1 MRYFIDFASGSL
13 IKHGEELCGDNA
25 LFYVDNDMSVAVLS
39 DGLSSGVKANILATL
54 TSTIALTMIKNG
66 LTIEETVETIIQ
78 TLPVDAEKNIAY
90 STFTI
95 IKITDHNKAYIAE
108 FDGPE
113 TFFLR
118 RGQIE
123 RIHYDE
129 KNICGKLVR
138 EASID
143 LKENDVLVFV
153 SDGALYASAGQS
165 LNLNWKWEDIAKHLK
180 LNVRE
185 SMSAIDIKNNLL
197 GVCNQLYLFEP
208 GDDTTVCAIKVT
220 KPKKV
225 KLFTGP
231 PAKKEDDKKVV
242 DKLMNNADIRIVCGG
257 TTSQIVARELGVE
270 VKSSTE
276 VYDKEVPPIAYI
288 QGVDLVTEG
297 VLTLSKT
304 VEKLKELRNELDDEI
319 FNGKDGASQMTKL
332 LYSASHIKLL
342 VGRAFNLA
350 NAESSI
356 FQRDLELR
364 LHVVSELEKAL
375 TNLGKIVTVEYY

>member
-13 IKHGEELCGDNA
+13 IKYGEELCGDNVE
-25 LFYVDNDMSVAVLS
+25 FYVDNDMSVAVLS

-78 TLPVDAEKNIAY
+78 TLPVDAQKNIAY

-95 IKITDHNKAYIAE
+95 VKITDHNKAYIAE

-123 RIHYDE
+123 RIHYTE
-129 KNICGKLVR
+129 TNICGKLVR

-143 LKENDVLVFV
+143 LKENDVMVFV

-180 LNVRE
+180 INVRD
-185 SMSAIDIKNNLL
+185 SMSALDIKNNLL
-197 GVCNQLYLFEP
+197 GVCDQMYLFEP
-208 GDDTTVCAIKVT
+208 VDDTTVCVLKAV

-231 PAKKEDDKKVV
+231 PSHKEDDAKVV
-242 DKLMNNADIRIVCGG
+242 HELMNNADIRIVSGG

-276 VYDKEVPPIAYI
+276 IYDKEVPPIAYI

-304 VEKLKELRNELDDEI
+304 IDRLKSLSKSLDSDI
-319 FNGKDGASQMTKL
+319 FKAKDGASQMAKL

-342 VGRAFNLA
+342 VGRSLNIA
-350 NAESSI
+350 NAESS

-364 LHVVSELEKAL
+364 LHVVGELEKIL
-375 TNLGKIVTVEYY
+375 VKLGKIVTVEYY

>member
-66 LTIEETVETIIQ
+66 LTIEETVETIVK
-78 TLPVDAEKNIAY
+78 TLPIDAEKQIAY

-95 IKITDHNKAYIAE
+95 VKITNDDKAYIAE

-123 RIHYDE
+123 KIYYTE
-129 KNICGKLVR
+129 KNIFGKLVR
-138 EASID
+138 EANID

-153 SDGALYASAGQS
+153 SDVALYASAGQA
-165 LNLNWKWEDIAKHLK
+165 LNQNWKWEDIAKYLK
-180 LNVRE
+180 MHTRD
-185 SMSAIDIKNNLL
+185 SMSAMDIKNDLL
-197 GVCNQLYLFEP
+197 GVCNQMYLLEP
-208 GDDTTVCAIKVT
+208 GDDTTVCVLKAT
-220 KPKKV
+220 RPKKV

-231 PAKKEDDKKVV
+231 PTNKEDDSKVV
-242 DKLMNNADIRIVCGG
+242 KELTTNADIKIVCGG

-270 VKSSTE
+270 IKSSSE
-276 VYDKEVPPIAYI
+276 IYDKEVPPIAYI
-288 QGVDLVTEG
+288 QGIDLVTEG

-304 VEKLKELRNELDDEI
+304 IERLQELSKSLDDDI
-319 FNGKDGASQMTKL
+319 FKSKDGASQMAKL
-332 LYSASHIKLL
+332 LYSASHIELL
-342 VGRAFNLA
+342 VGRSLNIA
-350 NAESSI
+350 NAESF

-364 LHVVSELEKAL
+364 LHVVSELEKVL
-375 TNLGKIVTVEYY
+375 VQLGKIVSIKYY

>member
-1 MRYFIDFASGSL
+1 M
-13 IKHGEELCGDNA
+13 
-25 LFYVDNDMSVAVLS
+25 S

-78 TLPVDAEKNIAY
+78 TLPVDAQKNIAY

-95 IKITDHNKAYIAE
+95 VKITDHNKAYIAE

-123 RIHYDE
+123 RIHYTE
-129 KNICGKLVR
+129 TNICGKLVR

-143 LKENDVLVFV
+143 LKENDVMVFV

-180 LNVRE
+180 INVRD
-185 SMSAIDIKNNLL
+185 SMSALDIKNNLL
-197 GVCNQLYLFEP
+197 GVCDQMYLFEP
-208 GDDTTVCAIKVT
+208 GDDTTVCVLKAV

-231 PAKKEDDKKVV
+231 PSHKEDDAKVV
-242 DKLMNNADIRIVCGG
+242 HELMNNADIRIVSGG

-276 VYDKEVPPIAYI
+276 IYDKEVPPIAYI

-304 VEKLKELRNELDDEI
+304 IDRLKSLSKSLDSDI
-319 FNGKDGASQMTKL
+319 FKAKDGASQMAKL

-342 VGRAFNLA
+342 VGRSLNIA
-350 NAESSI
+350 NAESS

-364 LHVVSELEKAL
+364 LHVVGELEKIL
-375 TNLGKIVTVEYY
+375 VKLGKIVTVEYY

>member
-13 IKHGEELCGDNA
+13 IKYGEELCGDNVE
-25 LFYVDNDMSVAVLS
+25 FYVDNDMSVAVLS

-78 TLPVDAEKNIAY
+78 TLPIDAQKNIAY

-95 IKITDHNKAYIAE
+95 VKITDHNKAYIAE

-123 RIHYDE
+123 KIHYTE

-143 LKENDVLVFV
+143 LKENDVMVFI

-180 LNVRE
+180 INIRE
-185 SMSAIDIKNNLL
+185 SMSALDIKNNLL
-197 GVCNQLYLFEP
+197 GVCDQMYLFEP
-208 GDDTTVCAIKVT
+208 GDDTTVCVLKAV

-231 PAKKEDDKKVV
+231 PT
-242 DKLMNNADIRIVCGG
+242 LMNNADIRIVSGG
-257 TTSQIVARELGVE
+257 TTSQIVARELGVQI
-270 VKSSTE
+270 KSSTE
-276 VYDKEVPPIAYI
+276 IYDREVPPIAYI
-288 QGVDLVTEG
+288 QGIDLVTEG

-304 VEKLKELRNELDDEI
+304 IDRLKSLSKSLDSDI
-319 FNGKDGASQMTKL
+319 FKAKDGASQMAKL

-342 VGRAFNLA
+342 VGRSLNIA
-350 NAESSI
+350 NAETS

-364 LHVVSELEKAL
+364 LHVVGELEKIL
-375 TNLGKIVTVEYY
+375 VKLGKIVSVEYY

>member
-25 LFYVDNDMSVAVLS
+25 EFYVDKDMTVAVLS

-54 TSTIALTMIKNG
+54 TSTIALTMVKNG

-123 RIHYDE
+123 RIPYEE

-138 EASID
+138 EASIN

-165 LNLNWKWEDIAKHLK
+165 LNLNWQWEDIAKYLK

-185 SMSAIDIKNNLL
+185 SMSAREIKNNLL
-197 GVCNQLYLFEP
+197 GVCDQLYLFEP
-208 GDDTTVCAIKVT
+208 GDDTTVCVLKAT

-225 KLFTGP
+225 KLLTGP
-231 PAKKEDDKKVV
+231 PAEKEDDKKVV
-242 DKLMNNADIRIVCGG
+242 DRLMNNADIRIVSGG

-270 VKSSTE
+270 VKSSSE
-276 VYDKEVPPIAYI
+276 IIDKEVPPIAYI
-288 QGVDLVTEG
+288 PGIDLVTEG

-304 VEKLKELRNELDDEI
+304 VERLKSLGKDLDDDI
-319 FNGKDGASQMTKL
+319 FKAQDGASKMAQL

-342 VGRAFNLA
+342 VGRSLNVA
-350 NAESSI
+350 NATSS
-356 FQRDLELR
+356 FQRNLELR
-364 LHVVSELEKAL
+364 LHVIKELEKVL
-375 TNLGKIVTVEYY
+375 IELGKIVTIEYY